1 MTGGGVSVWP
11 VFVTDKNQKSAY
23 DVIVVGSGAG
33 GGQSAYTLCMDGAK
47 VLMLEAGRK
56 YVPESETPMFQTP
69 DLAPLAGVGTPEKPF
84 GFYDATV
91 DGGWQVP
98 GEPYARA
105 SEEDA
110 GRFEWWR
117 ARMLGGRTNHWGRIS
132 LRNGPYD
139 FKPKTRDG
147 LGIDWPISYEDIA
160 PYYDK
165 VELLIGVYGSNEG
178 LENTPN
184 SSPGCLLP
192 PPKPLVSDLLVA
204 QRAKRLGIP
213 VIPGHRAVLTQ
224 PLDFKESPGRLHP
237 GNPNAQRIIAAD
249 MQKRAACLW
258 ATSCG
263 RGCSIR
269 ANYQSTTV
277 HLPPALAS
285 GNLDIRTDAM
295 VYEVTL
301 GRDGRANG
309 VSFVD
314 RTSGKHRHVAARVV
328 VLAASACESV
338 RILLN
343 SKSARFPDGLGNSS
357 GKVGRYLMDTV
368 GSSVSGQIP
377 LLENLPPLNEDAAD
391 GHQMYVPWWLY
402 QEQHAG
408 KLGFARGYH
417 IEFGGGKRMP
427 DHGTGAGLEWLTGG
441 SYGAKFKQ
449 DVRRYYGSFV
459 GFAGR
464 GEMIPNDQSYCEI
477 DPAMKDKWG
486 IPVLRF
492 HWQWSD
498 HEMRQAAH
506 MQRTFA
512 DIIEAMGGRVHGTV
526 QTDGAKAIAPGG
538 SIIHEVGGAI
548 MGSDPKSSVTN
559 AWGQTWDID
568 NLIVADGGVFASN
581 ADKNPTLTIMALAWR
596 ASDHILERMRRKEL

>member
-1 MTGGGVSVWP
+1 MS
-11 VFVTDKNQKSAY
+11 FVTAKTVKSAY
-23 DVIVVGSGAG
+23 DVVVVGSGAA

-56 YVPESETPMFQTP
+56 YTPEAETPMFQTP
-69 DLAPLAGVGTPEKPF
+69 DNAPLAGEGTPDKPF

-91 DGGWQVP
+91 DGGWEVP
-98 GEPYARA
+98 GEPYMRH
-105 SEEDA
+105 SEQDG

-139 FKPKTRDG
+139 FKPYSRDS
-147 LGIDWPISYEDIA
+147 LGMDWPIGYEDIA

-192 PPKPLVSDLLVA
+192 PPKPLVSDYLIA

-213 VIPGHRAVLTQ
+213 TIPGHRAVLTQ
-224 PLDFKESPGRLHP
+224 PLDFRNSPARLHP
-237 GNPNAQRIIAAD
+237 GNVKAQKILAAE
-249 MQKRAACLW
+249 MRKRAACMW
-258 ATSCG
+258 ATPCG
-263 RGCSIR
+263 RGCAIS

-285 GNLDIRTDAM
+285 DNLDIATDAM
-295 VYEVTL
+295 VYEITM

-309 VSFVD
+309 VSYID
-314 RTSGKHRHVAARVV
+314 RLTGQQRHVTARVV
-328 VLAASACESV
+328 ILAASACESV

-343 SKSARFPDGLGNSS
+343 SKSARFPHGMANSS
-357 GKVGRYLMDTV
+357 GKLGRYLMDTV

-377 LLENLPPLNEDAAD
+377 MLESLPPLNEEAAS
-391 GHQMYVPWWLY
+391 GHQLYTPWWLY

-408 KLGFARGYH
+408 KLDFARGYH
-417 IEFGGGKRMP
+417 IEFGGGKQMP
-427 DHGTGAGLEWLTGG
+427 DFGTAAGIEWLTGG
-441 SYGAKFKQ
+441 NYGAKFKQ

-459 GFAGR
+459 YFDGR

-477 DPAMKDKWG
+477 DPLVKDKWG

-492 HWQWSD
+492 HWQWSQ
-498 HEMRQAAH
+498 HETRQAAH
-506 MQRTFA
+506 MQRTFG
-512 DIIEAMGGRVHGTV
+512 DIIQAMGGRTHGAV
-526 QTDGAKAIAPGG
+526 LSDGAKAIAPGG

-548 MGSDPKSSVTN
+548 MGSDPKTSVTN
-559 AWGQTWDID
+559 RWCQTWDVE
-568 NLIVADGGVFASN
+568 NLFVADGAVFASN

-596 ASDHILERMRRKEL
+596 ASDHILDRMRRREL

>member
-1 MTGGGVSVWP
+1 
-11 VFVTDKNQKSAY
+11 
-23 DVIVVGSGAG
+23 
-33 GGQSAYTLCMDGAK
+33 MDGAR
-47 VLMLEAGRK
+47 VLMLEAGRN
-56 YVPESETPMFQTP
+56 YSPESETPMFHTL
-69 DLAPLAGVGTPEKPF
+69 DMAPLVAVGTPDKPF

-98 GEPYARA
+98 GEPYVRTT
-105 SEEDA
+105 EEAA

-139 FKPKTRDG
+139 FKPRSRDG
-147 LGIDWPISYEDIA
+147 LGFDWPISYANLA

-192 PPKPLVSDLLVA
+192 PPAPLVSDFLVA
-204 QRAKRLGIP
+204 QRARRLGIP
-213 VIPGHRAVLTQ
+213 VIPGHRAVLTR
-224 PLDFKESPGRLHP
+224 PLDFRRSPARLHP
-237 GNPNAQRIIAAD
+237 GSDTAQRLVAEA
-249 MQKRAACLW
+249 MRSRAPCLW
-258 ATSCG
+258 ATPCG

-285 GNLDIRTDAM
+285 GNLDITTDAM

-309 VSFVD
+309 VGFVD
-314 RTSGKHRHVAARVV
+314 RTTGKQQHASARVV

-343 SKSARFPDGLGNSS
+343 SKSAQFPQGLANSS
-357 GKVGRYLMDTV
+357 GKIGRYLMDTV
-368 GSSVSGQIP
+368 GSTVSGQVP
-377 LLENLPPLNEDAAD
+377 LLESLPPMNEDAAD
-391 GHQMYVPWWLY
+391 GHQLYVPWWLY
-402 QEQHAG
+402 KEQLAG

-417 IEFGGGKRMP
+417 IEFGGGRRMP
-427 DHGTGAGLEWLTGG
+427 GYGTAAGIEWLTGG
-441 SYGAKFKQ
+441 SYGVKFKQ
-449 DVRRYYGSFV
+449 DARRYYGSFV
-459 GFAGR
+459 SFDGR
-464 GEMIPNDQSYCEI
+464 GEMIPNENSYCEI
-477 DPAMKDKWG
+477 DPSVKDKWG

-492 HWQWSD
+492 HWQWSE
-498 HEMRQAAH
+498 HELRQAAH
-506 MQRTFA
+506 MQTTFA
-512 DIIEAMGGRVHGTV
+512 DIIYAMGGRPRAV

-548 MGSDPKSSVTN
+548 MGSDPATSVTN
-559 AWGQTWDID
+559 QWCQAWDVP
-568 NLIVADGGVFASN
+568 NLFITDGAVFASN

-596 ASDHILERMRRKEL
+596 AADHILERMRRKEL

>member
-1 MTGGGVSVWP
+1 MA
-11 VFVTDKNQKSAY
+11 FVTAKSQQNTY
-23 DVIVVGSGAG
+23 DVIVVGSGAA

-47 VLMLEAGRK
+47 VLMLEAGRR
-56 YVPESETPMFQTP
+56 YTPETETAMFQTP
-69 DLAPLAGVGTPEKPF
+69 DIAPLGGVGTPQKPF

-91 DGGWQVP
+91 DGGWEVP
-98 GEPYARA
+98 GEPYVRV
-105 SEEDA
+105 SEEAA
-110 GRFEWWR
+110 GRFDWWR

-139 FKPKTRDG
+139 FKPRTRDG
-147 LGIDWPISYEDIA
+147 LGFDWPISYKDVA

-204 QRAKRLGIP
+204 QRAKRLGVP
-213 VIPGHRAVLTQ
+213 AIPGHRAVLTR
-224 PLDFKESPGRLHP
+224 PLDSRRNPARLHP
-237 GNPNAQRIIAAD
+237 GNPTAQKLLTDAMRS
-249 MQKRAACLW
+249 RAPCIW
-258 ATSCG
+258 ATPCG

-285 GNLDIRTDAM
+285 GNLDIMTDAM
-295 VYEVTL
+295 VYEVRL

-314 RTSGKHRHVAARVV
+314 RTTGKHEHASARVV
-328 VLAASACESV
+328 ILAASACESARV
-338 RILLN
+338 LLN
-343 SKSARFPDGLGNSS
+343 SKSAQFPDGLANAS
-357 GKVGRYLMDTV
+357 GRVGRYLMDTV
-368 GSSVSGQIP
+368 GSTVRGQIP
-377 LLENLPPLNEDAAD
+377 LLESLPPLNEDAAD
-391 GHQMYVPWWLY
+391 GHQLYVPWWLY
-402 QEQHAG
+402 REQLAG

-417 IEFGGGKRMP
+417 IEYSGGKRMP
-427 DHGTGAGLEWLTGG
+427 DFHTTAGIEWLTGG
-441 SYGAKFKQ
+441 SYGVKFKQ
-449 DVRRYYGSFV
+449 DVRRYYGSLISFD
-459 GFAGR
+459 GR
-464 GEMIPNDQSYCEI
+464 GEMIPNDRSYCEI
-477 DPAMKDKWG
+477 DPSVKDKWG

-492 HWQWSD
+492 HWQWSE
-498 HEMRQAAH
+498 HELGQAAH

-512 DIIEAMGGRVHGTV
+512 DIIDAMGGRAHNV

-548 MGSDPKSSVTN
+548 MGADPKSSVTDQ
-559 AWGQTWDID
+559 WCQTWDVP
-568 NLIVADGGVFASN
+568 NLFIADGAVFASN

-596 ASDHILERMRRKEL
+596 AADHILVRMRRKEM